1 MSNLYFALSLTR
13 WPSTSI
19 SIVGKK
25 SIEIDRKK
33 ERKGRDQRSD
43 SEIEEEDEMGIIKGA
58 FTFMSATVFGI
69 YIAQNYNVPNIKKLS
84 DTALLFAKHIE
95 ENYRKPKNKTDD
107 YEDN

>member
-1 MSNLYFALSLTR
+1 
-13 WPSTSI
+13 
-19 SIVGKK
+19 
-25 SIEIDRKK
+25 
-33 ERKGRDQRSD
+33 
-43 SEIEEEDEMGIIKGA
+43 MGIIKSA